1 MIIAASGYP
10 LGGVLWSMLV
20 FFAWFLWFWLLFM
33 VYIDLFSRD
42 DIGGWGKTGW
52 VVFTL
57 FLPFIGVL
65 TYLISQGRS
74 MADRRERQ
82 GRRQQAKL
90 DDYVRSVTASDG
102 NGADQLMK
110 AKRLLDSGAITPE
123 EYEQMKRKVLA

>member
-1 MIIAASGYP
+1 MIIAASSYP
-10 LGGVLWSMLV
+10 LGGVLWSMFV

-33 VYIDLFSRD
+33 VYADLFRRD

-74 MADRRERQ
+74 MADRGVKQ
-82 GRRQQAKL
+82 ARRQQEEL
-90 DDYVRSVTASDG
+90 DEYVRSVATGNG
-102 NGADQLMK
+102 NGADQLIK
-110 AKRLLDSGAITPE
+110 AKSLLDSGAITPE
-123 EYEQMKRKVLA
+123 EFEQMKRKVLV